1 MTASYRGQGKV
12 AQLRAPEGVK
22 PALGK
27 LTEADKIEIWLVCEA
42 LDQTD
47 QRIKQAQQ
55 DLLYRLRKEGKIAVN
70 GI

>member
-12 AQLRAPEGVK
+12 AQLRAPKGVK

-42 LDQTD
+42 LDQAD
-47 QRIKQAQQ
+47 QRVRQAQR
-55 DLLYRLRKEGKIAVN
+55 DLLYRLRRESKIAAN
-70 GI
+70 RT